1 MKVRLKNEI
10 VSLGQ
15 GVINVNK
22 FRGQLVAPHE
32 WNKLVTDKKVKLIDV
47 RNSYEINI
55 GKFKRAI
62 NPKTKNFREFP
73 DSFNK
78 LKINKNDKI
87 AMYCTGGIRCEKASS
102 FLKKEGYKNI
112 FQLRGGIVNYLKY
125 TKKNGSRS
133 FWNGECF
140 VFDERVAIN
149 KNLEKGKYLQ
159 CYGCRRPIKGKDL
172 KSIHYKKGIQCPY
185 CYNLRSKKQIK
196 RSTDRQ
202 SQIDIAIKNKS
213 KNVFIKNT

>member
-62 NPKTKNFREFP
+62 NPKTKNFREFQT
-73 DSFNK
+73 
-78 LKINKNDKI
+78 LLIN
-87 AMYCTGGIRCEKASS
+87 
-102 FLKKEGYKNI
+102 
-112 FQLRGGIVNYLKY
+112 
-125 TKKNGSRS
+125 
-133 FWNGECF
+133 
-140 VFDERVAIN
+140 
-149 KNLEKGKYLQ
+149 
-159 CYGCRRPIKGKDL
+159 
-172 KSIHYKKGIQCPY
+172 
-185 CYNLRSKKQIK
+185 
-196 RSTDRQ
+196 
-202 SQIDIAIKNKS
+202 
-213 KNVFIKNT
+213 